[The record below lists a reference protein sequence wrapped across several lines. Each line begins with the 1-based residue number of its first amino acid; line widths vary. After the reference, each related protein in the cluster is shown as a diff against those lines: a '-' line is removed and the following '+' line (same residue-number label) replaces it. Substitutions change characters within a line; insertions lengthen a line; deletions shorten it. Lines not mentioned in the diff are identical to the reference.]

1 MARISWLLRNSCSPK
16 RERSCNGGLKV
27 YFVGLLD
34 RIEALLTL
42 LIALIIKVDY
52 DGADLFNIAD
62 ELINADAVLI
72 PEKEKFY

>member
-1 MARISWLLRNSCSPK
+1 M
-16 RERSCNGGLKV
+16 
-27 YFVGLLD
+27 
-34 RIEALLTL
+34 LTL